1 MTDEISETILN
12 IRTEVLRYAAAS
24 NHNHDSRYVI
34 GNSDNFAPKNHAS
47 TNNEYGVGNTTQYG
61 HVLFSSSDISD
72 DDTSKDNCAPSI
84 QSVKKYVKSKVNSV
98 NGLEGQTIASS
109 STGIT
114 YQSTDNQIPTA
125 KAVYNAINNI
135 DLFSQLSQHTITNPK
150 DVTTNID
157 NIVTTGYYHKTN
169 NGSFTHAPNTVY
181 YTDGLIH
188 VQRYGTR
195 AVQTVYATV
204 QNNNNNYRFNGEI
217 YTRFGTISSS
227 GNVWS
232 KWHVLHKPW
241 TERSDLIGTLGTGVD
256 SGSVTLWENT
266 AGYTIRWKQTQ
277 NNQNYT
283 VSGAKYTY
291 TPICSF
297 SRDLPLKGPFVF
309 GNIINNM
316 DIKIQADGMYL
327 RTTENV
333 GGVLPGI
340 DETYFVPRVN

>member
-34 GNSDNFAPKNHAS
+34 GSSDNFAPKNHAS
-47 TNNEYGVGNTTQYG
+47 TSNEYGVGNTTQYG

-84 QSVKKYVKSKVNSV
+84 QSVKKYVKNKVNGV

-125 KAVYNAINNI
+125 KAVYNAINNV
-135 DLFSQLSQHTITNPK
+135 DVFSQLSQHTITNPK

-232 KWHVLHKPW
+232 KWHVLYKPW

-277 NNQNYT
+277 NNQNYP

-291 TPICSF
+291 VPICSF

-327 RTTENV
+327 RTTESI